1 MRVSI
6 IWTGSIWV
14 MSHLQGNT
22 EHSLSLWTSLSRHSW
37 LQKGKL
43 QEGQEMKESL
53 LIRARQVRQRG
64 LVF

>member
-1 MRVSI
+1 M
-6 IWTGSIWV
+6 